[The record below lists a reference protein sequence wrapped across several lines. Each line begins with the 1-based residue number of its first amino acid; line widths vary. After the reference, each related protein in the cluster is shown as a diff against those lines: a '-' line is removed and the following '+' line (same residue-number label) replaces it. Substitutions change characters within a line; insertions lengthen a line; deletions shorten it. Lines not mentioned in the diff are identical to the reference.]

1 MDVELSL
8 GDSELSV
15 YVENRCVYTFSDVAD
30 GLPYPCDR
38 EDVQYLV
45 DDLINQMTEDIAD
58 WQTSMTRFDKKII
71 LGNLEKLKSQMVGTI
86 YKEYGDAV

>member
-1 MDVELSL
+1 MYVVLSP

-15 YVENRCVYTFSDVAD
+15 YVENRCVCTFRDVAD

-58 WQTSMTRFDKKII
+58 WQTSMTRFDKTII
-71 LGNLEKLKSQMVGTI
+71 LGDLENLRSQMINTI
-86 YKEYGDAV
+86 YKEYGDAA

>member
-1 MDVELSL
+1 MDVVLSP

-45 DDLINQMTEDIAD
+45 CDLVEQIEEDIAD
-58 WQTSMTRFDKKII
+58 WQTSMTRNEIQLI
-71 LGNLEKLKSQMVGTI
+71 LGDLENLRNKMEEVLFE
-86 YKEYGDAV
+86 EYGEAV